1 MLSNIRAINKHFI
14 EKSTFYCLNHTPMQV
29 YFSQLLVNI
38 VKNVESMPI
47 NIHVL
52 SVDVAV
58 EIPSGTCDVFVSI
71 KFAFSSLGC
80 CELYHHQFL
89 CLTFLGVPF
98 DFSGLLSYFPS

>member
-1 MLSNIRAINKHFI
+1 
-14 EKSTFYCLNHTPMQV
+14 MQV
-29 YFSQLLVNI
+29 YIFSQLLVNI

-71 KFAFSSLGC
+71 KSA
-80 CELYHHQFL
+80 
-89 CLTFLGVPF
+89 
-98 DFSGLLSYFPS
+98 